1 MDLLTKSFSTK
12 IVYIFTAL
20 LLSACG
26 GRDSDEPSTSATA
39 STADLEVLA
48 ERTTAQQLV
57 VAPTGFTTNQA
68 ASLAAGV
75 PDAGLPGIADLYIGA
90 LDLPYYFDPSNS
102 TTSYWLP
109 SLAVRETLNVP
120 VLMAVPNDSA
130 VNPLTSQPVTMPDS
144 GWPIVMFQHG
154 ITQDRTN
161 LIAIADSLAS
171 VGFASIAIDLPTH
184 GIIDIANPLHANHPG
199 SPLTPANPFPND
211 AEQTYGQNETS
222 GANFINLTSL
232 LTSRDNVRQGAVNL
246 ITLRKSLGGIINIV
260 TGNTVAI
267 DTTKVGLV
275 AHSLGGIIAVDY
287 LGVETTP
294 TPTSILT
301 SGATISDI
309 LQGSAA
315 FGPRIEA
322 GLALPP
328 LNVTTP
334 QGIAIFYANAQQL
347 IDAGEP
353 ANYAAAAAAAHPI
366 HIVEVIND
374 LTVPNS
380 STENLATIMGAVS
393 VSSTTPGIA
402 PGNPGIVRFTSG
414 EHGSPLSPDRGV
426 NPDFTPNTT
435 PDRDFLAVTTEIQTQ
450 VAIFQATSGTVI
462 QITNGDIIQ

>member
-12 IVYIFTAL
+12 IVIIFTAL

-26 GRDSDEPSTSATA
+26 GRDTNDPSGSATA
-39 STADLEVLA
+39 STADLQTLA
-48 ERTTAQQLV
+48 DNAVAQQLV
-57 VAPTGFTTNQA
+57 IVPTGFTTNQA

-75 PDAGLPGIADLYIGA
+75 PDAGLPGIADLYVGA
-90 LDLPYYFDPSNS
+90 LDLPYYFDTSNS
-102 TTSYWLP
+102 LTSFWLP
-109 SLAVRETLNVP
+109 SLDVRETLNVP
-120 VLMAVPNDSA
+120 VLMAIPNANA
-130 VNPLTSQPVTMPDS
+130 VNPLSGQAVVMPES

-211 AEQTYGQNETS
+211 VEQTYGQNATS
-222 GANFINLTSL
+222 GENFINLTSL
-232 LTSRDNVRQGAVNL
+232 LTSRDNVRQGAANL
-246 ITLRKSLGGIINIV
+246 ISLRKSLGGIVNV
-260 TGNTVAI
+260 ATGTSVAI
-267 DTTKVGLV
+267 DTTRVGLV

-309 LQGSAA
+309 LQESPA
-315 FGPRIEA
+315 FAPRIEA
-322 GLALPP
+322 GLAAALGI
-328 LNVTTP
+328 TTP
-334 QGIAIFYANAQQL
+334 QGIAIFYANAQEL

-353 ANYAAAAAAAHPI
+353 ANYAAAAAATHPI
-366 HIVEVIND
+366 HLVEVLND

-380 STENLATIMGAVS
+380 TTENLASLMGAVT

-414 EHGSPLSPDRGV
+414 EHGSPLSPDRSI
-426 NPDFTPNTT
+426 NPDFTPNTV

-462 QITNGDIIQ
+462 QISNSDVIQ